1 MAKFFKTDA
10 DILELANKK
19 FEETGLPQM
28 GINMKVISIT
38 KAKEVV
44 KVNKA
49 SATTQFLSKNTDI
62 IMVVYEEALDR
73 LPDDFKEK
81 LIEGQLSN
89 VFYDTEKDRLN
100 IDNTPYGDVFR
111 MRKKYTDYV
120 DILEASSIII
130 AQIAEEEKERKEME
144 REAKKNKKK
153 QQA

>member
-10 DILELANKK
+10 GIMELANKK

-44 KVNKA
+44 KVSKA
-49 SATTQFLSKNTDI
+49 SATTQFLSKDTDI

-81 LIEGQLSN
+81 LVEGQLSN

-120 DILEASSIII
+120 DILEASSIVI

-144 REAKKNKKK
+144 REAKKNKKNK
-153 QQA
+153 N